1 MLQIHLFSSSKCTQL
16 QTHTRTHSHMRTPI
30 HTQHACSKSPFSV
43 YASACRCT
51 HIHSST
57 HTRTH
62 PYTRMLP
69 HAPERCRKCMP
80 QIHFFDSSKC
90 LRRYTNTHTGIHA
103 CWFTHTNCTRQ
114 RLRART
120 RMTKCMHAPNL
131 RFRFKDMQTDANTH
145 IHVRTDTRT
154 PPYTNMLLPAT

>member
-1 MLQIHLFSSSKCTQL
+1 MLQIHLFSSSECTQL

-43 YASACRCT
+43 YASARRCT
-51 HIHSST
+51 HIHSGT

-62 PYTRMLP
+62 PYTRMLL

-80 QIHFFDSSKC
+80 RIHVFDSSKC
-90 LRRYTNTHTGIHA
+90 LRRYTNTHTHTHTNTHTHTRIHA
-103 CWFTHTNCTRQ
+103 CWFSHTNCTRQ

-120 RMTKCMHAPNL
+120 RMT
-131 RFRFKDMQTDANTH
+131 
-145 IHVRTDTRT
+145 
-154 PPYTNMLLPAT
+154 